1 MKHLL
6 LCKTVLMTP
15 LETIQVCVFKE
26 SSSDCIL
33 LFLRIATYEFTGYN
47 SHISHG
53 TKAKNTRD
61 DVIVNTENDNVFLN
75 TIKYFS
81 EEAVQARKIFRD
93 AYEKQNSRS
102 LSGQYEPFVDL
113 SNITP
118 EDHAHLEKFFSYQ
131 MDQVKENI
139 QRDQSKGPSAH
150 SSNVYPMLPQSPCMM
165 PSAIRELSHLLG
177 RTKQSEESA
186 YSYMTTV
193 LTYYHLVYYAGVF
206 YYQKHCVFQPVSD
219 QELRSIIFPVVEPA
233 LAAGKNAKLIGNII
247 ELLRDCPY
255 TKVDRTTEN
264 PNRVFFIN
272 GVYDLARHE
281 LQPPQPTDFVTSYLP
296 FEYNAENIVC
306 PEFDRFL
313 LGLSGGNGTI
323 IALIWEMIGYLLS
336 SDMSAKA
343 FFVLQGVGD
352 SGKSV
357 LGNLISSMFN
367 PEALAHLDIYR
378 FKDKF
383 STSALRGKRLNVCM
397 DLPRAQI
404 SREAIGVI
412 KMLTGD
418 DTITIEQKFKSSE
431 SYKPTCKLLFGS
443 NFPLMPADNDPA
455 FRARLVVIPF
465 QYPIPKEKQ
474 DKHLLEK
481 LLAERSAIAVKALD
495 AYLRLKA
502 RNYRF
507 IQVQGNMCMV
517 TGYIAAPDIM
527 EAFLSECCEFSAE
540 AYTFTADL
548 QETYNRFCEIHC
560 VPPIEDL
567 PTFSRQLNR
576 FCIGRIT
583 AKRRRENGQNLNGYQ
598 GIRLRI
604 PDNGEGEK
612 AYGHE

>member
-1 MKHLL
+1 MDDIDAKGDISFS
-6 LCKTVLMTP
+6 TV
-15 LETIQVCVFKE
+15 I
-26 SSSDCIL
+26 D
-33 LFLRIATYEFTGYN
+33 
-47 SHISHG
+47 H
-53 TKAKNTRD
+53 
-61 DVIVNTENDNVFLN
+61 
-75 TIKYFS
+75 FS
-81 EEAVQARKIFRD
+81 EEGQRARKIFH
-93 AYEKQNSRS
+93 EKYIQQNSGLPSNLYRP
-102 LSGQYEPFVDL
+102 LTDL
-113 SNITP
+113 SDLAP
-118 EDHAHLEKFFSYQ
+118 EDQVHLQRFFAHKL
-131 MDQVKENI
+131 DRVKELI
-139 QRDQSKGPSAH
+139 QGESSEGNPAR
-150 SSNVYPMLPQSPCMM
+150 SSNVYPMLPQSPYMM
-165 PSAIRELSHLLG
+165 PSTISELSHLLG
-177 RTKQSEESA
+177 RAKQSEESA

-193 LTYYHLVYYAGVF
+193 LTYYRLVYYAGVF
-206 YYQKHCVFQPVSD
+206 YCQKHCVFQPVSD

-264 PNRVFFIN
+264 PDRVFFIN

-281 LQPPQPTDFVTSYLP
+281 LQPPEPTDFVTSYLP
-296 FEYNAENIVC
+296 FEYNAENIMC

-367 PEALAHLDIYR
+367 PESLAHLDIYR

-576 FCIGRIT
+576 FCIGRIA

-604 PDNGEGEK
+604 PDNGEGGK

>member
-1 MKHLL
+1 M
-6 LCKTVLMTP
+6 
-15 LETIQVCVFKE
+15 
-26 SSSDCIL
+26 
-33 LFLRIATYEFTGYN
+33 
-47 SHISHG
+47 
-53 TKAKNTRD
+53 
-61 DVIVNTENDNVFLN
+61 
-75 TIKYFS
+75 
-81 EEAVQARKIFRD
+81 
-93 AYEKQNSRS
+93 
-102 LSGQYEPFVDL
+102 
-113 SNITP
+113 
-118 EDHAHLEKFFSYQ
+118 
-131 MDQVKENI
+131 
-139 QRDQSKGPSAH
+139 
-150 SSNVYPMLPQSPCMM
+150 
-165 PSAIRELSHLLG
+165 
-177 RTKQSEESA
+177 
-186 YSYMTTV
+186 
-193 LTYYHLVYYAGVF
+193 
-206 YYQKHCVFQPVSD
+206 
-219 QELRSIIFPVVEPA
+219 
-233 LAAGKNAKLIGNII
+233 
-247 ELLRDCPY
+247 
-255 TKVDRTTEN
+255 
-264 PNRVFFIN
+264 
-272 GVYDLARHE
+272 
-281 LQPPQPTDFVTSYLP
+281 
-296 FEYNAENIVC
+296 
-306 PEFDRFL
+306 
-313 LGLSGGNGTI
+313 
-323 IALIWEMIGYLLS
+323 
-336 SDMSAKA
+336 
-343 FFVLQGVGD
+343 
-352 SGKSV
+352 
-357 LGNLISSMFN
+357 
-367 PEALAHLDIYR
+367 AHLDIYR

-604 PDNGEGEK
+604 PDNGEGGK